1 MTEFLAFPKMAR
13 LYSECTIT
21 EKIDGTNACV
31 IVSENG
37 EVSAQSRSRL
47 LTVENDNFGFARWV
61 SEHSTELAELG
72 PGHHFGEWWGLGV
85 QRGYGQDRKRFSL
98 FNVARWTDDRPECVS
113 VVPTL
118 WTGEFTE
125 APLAALEYGL
135 REGGSVAVPGFMKP
149 EGFVIF
155 HHRLNAYLKHPFDKA
170 AEKP

>member
-61 SEHSTELAELG
+61 AEHPELADLG
-72 PGHHFGEWWGLGV
+72 PGHHFGEWWGLGI
-85 QRGYGQDRKRFSL
+85 QRGYEQDRKRFSL
-98 FNVARWTDDRPECVS
+98 FNVARWAEDRPACCD

-118 WTGEFTE
+118 WTGEFTQ
-125 APLAALEYGL
+125 APLAVIEEDLRVRGSFAAL
-135 REGGSVAVPGFMKP
+135 GFMKP